1 MAITAIILAAGL
13 GRRMAGDKLHKII
26 HGKEMIGRVLET
38 VASVPLIDAL
48 VVTNDELIAK
58 KAEHLGIRSVG
69 NENAKDGQST
79 SVIKG
84 ILASDAGTEGYLFI
98 MGDQPFIS
106 KPTVMRIIDEALSHP
121 GCIIVPR
128 SKDRTGSPVLFPV
141 DFREELLSLSGD
153 TGGRSI
159 YRKHPDSIRFVEVA
173 REIELLDADTPEDIE
188 ILERTGE

>member
-1 MAITAIILAAGL
+1 MAITAIILAAGF
-13 GRRMAGDKLHKII
+13 GRRMNGDKLHRLV
-26 HGKEMIGRVLET
+26 HGKEMIDRVLET
-38 VASVPLIDAL
+38 VASVPSIDAL
-48 VVTNDELIAK
+48 VVTNDEQIRK
-58 KAEHLGIRSVG
+58 KAEPLGIRAVG
-69 NENAKDGQST
+69 NDNAKGGQST

-84 ILASDAGTEGYLFI
+84 VLASDAGSQGYLFV

-106 KPTVMRIIDEALSHP
+106 NTTIIMIIDEALFHP

-128 SKDRTGSPVLFPV
+128 SGERTGSPVLFPS

-159 YRKHPDSIRFVEVA
+159 YRKHPESIRFVEVA
-173 REIELLDADTPEDIE
+173 RETELLDADTPEDIE